1 MPTNLHVL
9 KPLIVLICLTA
20 SLNGQTFRPL
30 LPKRCFTVQ
39 VNPLD
44 AQKLY
49 VGHWSDRLLR
59 SDDGGDEWYVA
70 ETGEAGFTDNYLS
83 SLLVSS
89 ADTSVIFVGGFLFDG
104 IKRSTNSGTSFQRV
118 FTDSSGAN
126 KKAWFISEAIAEDPA
141 SPRTIYAVRG
151 TPPLALWRSTD
162 LGASWDSLA
171 TFPGTYRA
179 CTIGIRP
186 DSTNIILVGTAQGM
200 IWRSQDSGR
209 TFTKA
214 SMGGKDTI
222 RSDAEIPKIV
232 FSRRDP
238 QTAYCVVAIGSTVN
252 PGLAGSGG
260 VWKSID
266 GGRNWQRTGF
276 ADTSLWAV
284 EVIDR
289 GTHDELWV
297 GGFRLTL
304 QPTAVPGDSLVARS
318 TDGGATW
325 TTYPGFPWGVSDEGD
340 ETRSAWVYRY
350 DERTQR
356 LYMAME
362 TGFFVVDV
370 ASSAPTQ
377 THIVASQTLR
387 ADYHQGTLRVHDM
400 APRADDRVWTLYTL
414 QGSTVAAGLAPAVGN
429 DATHI
434 DVPHLAA
441 GMYILTWG
449 SHSRFRTASFVVT
462 P

>member
-1 MPTNLHVL
+1 M
-9 KPLIVLICLTA
+9 A
-20 SLNGQTFRPL
+20 SAMYAQTFQPL
-30 LPKRCFTVQ
+30 LPKRSFTVQ

-44 AQKLY
+44 ARKLY

-59 SDDGGDEWYVA
+59 SDDGGAEWYVA

-83 SLLVSS
+83 SLVVSS
-89 ADTSVIFVGGFLFDG
+89 ADTSVMFVGGFLFDG
-104 IKRSTNSGTSFQRV
+104 IKRSTNSGASFERV

-126 KKAWFISEAIAEDPA
+126 RKAWFISEAIAEDPS

-151 TPPLALWRSTD
+151 TPPLALWRSSD
-162 LGASWDSLA
+162 LGTTWDSLS

-200 IWRSQDSGR
+200 IWRSEDSGR

-222 RSDAEIPKIV
+222 RADAEIPKIV

-238 QTAYCVVAIGSTVN
+238 QVAYCVVAIGSTVN
-252 PGLAGSGG
+252 PGLDGSGG
-260 VWKSID
+260 IWKSVD
-266 GGRNWQRTGF
+266 GGRNWNRSGF

-289 GTHDELWV
+289 GTHDEVWV

-318 TDGGATW
+318 TDGGVTW
-325 TTYPGFPWGVSDEGD
+325 TTYPAFPWGVSDEGD
-340 ETRSAWVYRY
+340 ETRSAWVFRY
-350 DERTQR
+350 DERSKR
-356 LYMAME
+356 MYMAME
-362 TGFFVVDV
+362 TGFFAVDI
-370 ASSAPTQ
+370 ASSTPSDASSLINASLTA
-377 THIVASQTLR
+377 TYHDGALHIHDRAS
-387 ADYHQGTLRVHDM
+387 
-400 APRADDRVWTLYTL
+400 RADDRVWTLYDM
-414 QGSTVAAGLAPAVGN
+414 QGRTIAADAIAVSEQGRTV
-429 DATHI
+429 I
-434 DVPHLAA
+434 DVPTLTRGA
-441 GMYILTWG
+441 YILTWG
-449 SHSRFRTASFVVT
+449 STRRFRTASFVVT